1 MNANVSSSA
10 EPTRIRWKIFGV
22 LFLLVVVN
30 MIDRAS
36 ISIAMPT
43 IAQELNLSGVM
54 QGLVLSGFFWTYAL
68 MQIPS
73 GLIAD
78 KFGPRS
84 TVSISTVLWGASQ
97 ALLGL
102 CHNGIAL
109 IGARL
114 LLGASEAP
122 VFPAGARLNAIWLNK
137 KERARGAVL
146 MDAGGPFGAAL
157 GGILVAEMIL
167 FFASW
172 RITFIIA
179 GVATILLGFLAHYI
193 IRDDPTHD
201 PMVNE
206 AELSIIREGQNDGPA
221 VQAEGESGSLLHL
234 MSLRSLAGMLVG
246 RCAWAMMFFG
256 LLTWGPSFLASAL
269 NLDLKSV
276 GFATMIIFCAGGV
289 GSLCGG
295 FLCDRLVSG
304 GMSRARSCKLLLTIS
319 GLLTLEERPP
329 LGYIPCGSTNDFAAS
344 LRIPLQP
351 LAAAQRILKS
361 GARRLDVGRL
371 NDRYF
376 IYVASFGA
384 FTKASYSADQT
395 VKNDLGH
402 LAYIIEGMKSM
413 STLRP
418 YRVKI
423 TADGEVF
430 EGGFLFGAV
439 RSGGGVRG
447 GGLVGFHRVV
457 EGVERADH
465 GLLGENARE
474 DADRGGPVFLLDAD
488 RMEHRNDALADL

>member
-157 GGILVAEMIL
+157 GGILVAEL
-167 FFASW
+167 
-172 RITFIIA
+172 RTVNFIDA
-179 GVATILLGFLAHYI
+179 LVAVLTLQNTLIMVEGTAADGSAMLPLTAVSSGAIYAVIVAVTIRMLQKGLA
-193 IRDDPTHD
+193 RT
-201 PMVNE
+201 
-206 AELSIIREGQNDGPA
+206 R
-221 VQAEGESGSLLHL
+221 QAEKANAPE
-234 MSLRSLAGMLVG
+234 
-246 RCAWAMMFFG
+246 WA
-256 LLTWGPSFLASAL
+256 
-269 NLDLKSV
+269 SV
-276 GFATMIIFCAGGV
+276 
-289 GSLCGG
+289 
-295 FLCDRLVSG
+295 
-304 GMSRARSCKLLLTIS
+304 
-319 GLLTLEERPP
+319 
-329 LGYIPCGSTNDFAAS
+329 
-344 LRIPLQP
+344 
-351 LAAAQRILKS
+351 
-361 GARRLDVGRL
+361 
-371 NDRYF
+371 
-376 IYVASFGA
+376 
-384 FTKASYSADQT
+384 
-395 VKNDLGH
+395 
-402 LAYIIEGMKSM
+402 
-413 STLRP
+413 
-418 YRVKI
+418 
-423 TADGEVF
+423 
-430 EGGFLFGAV
+430 
-439 RSGGGVRG
+439 
-447 GGLVGFHRVV
+447 
-457 EGVERADH
+457 
-465 GLLGENARE
+465 
-474 DADRGGPVFLLDAD
+474 
-488 RMEHRNDALADL
+488 

>member
-256 LLTWGPSFLASAL
+256 LLTWGQERGV
-269 NLDLKSV
+269 V
-276 GFATMIIFCAGGV
+276 GFGQAET
-289 GSLCGG
+289 
-295 FLCDRLVSG
+295 
-304 GMSRARSCKLLLTIS
+304 
-319 GLLTLEERPP
+319 
-329 LGYIPCGSTNDFAAS
+329 
-344 LRIPLQP
+344 
-351 LAAAQRILKS
+351 
-361 GARRLDVGRL
+361 
-371 NDRYF
+371 
-376 IYVASFGA
+376 
-384 FTKASYSADQT
+384 
-395 VKNDLGH
+395 
-402 LAYIIEGMKSM
+402 
-413 STLRP
+413 
-418 YRVKI
+418 
-423 TADGEVF
+423 
-430 EGGFLFGAV
+430 
-439 RSGGGVRG
+439 
-447 GGLVGFHRVV
+447 
-457 EGVERADH
+457 
-465 GLLGENARE
+465 
-474 DADRGGPVFLLDAD
+474 LLDFSV
-488 RMEHRNDALADL
+488 

>member
-84 TVSISTVLWGASQ
+84 TISISTVLWGASQ

-206 AELSIIREGQNDGPA
+206 AELSIIREGQDDGPA
-221 VQAEGESGSLLHL
+221 EQAEGEGGSLLLL

-269 NLDLKSV
+269 DLDLKSV
-276 GFATMIIFCAGGV
+276 GFATLVIFCAGGV

-319 GLLTLEERPP
+319 GLLTL
-329 LGYIPCGSTNDFAAS
+329 GAFAALPYVPDVTS
-344 LRIPLQP
+344 SVILLSCASFVLMWGSMYWSFPPMLAPRSRVATVGGMMNMAGSVGGICIPLIVGWILDLTGGSFDP
-351 LAAAQRILKS
+351 VLHFFAACAVVFVIMT
-361 GARRLDVGRL
+361 
-371 NDRYF
+371 N
-376 IYVASFGA
+376 II
-384 FTKASYSADQT
+384 
-395 VKNDLGH
+395 DL
-402 LAYIIEGMKSM
+402 
-413 STLRP
+413 R
-418 YRVKI
+418 
-423 TADGEVF
+423 
-430 EGGFLFGAV
+430 
-439 RSGGGVRG
+439 
-447 GGLVGFHRVV
+447 
-457 EGVERADH
+457 
-465 GLLGENARE
+465 NAR
-474 DADRGGPVFLLDAD
+474 
-488 RMEHRNDALADL
+488 